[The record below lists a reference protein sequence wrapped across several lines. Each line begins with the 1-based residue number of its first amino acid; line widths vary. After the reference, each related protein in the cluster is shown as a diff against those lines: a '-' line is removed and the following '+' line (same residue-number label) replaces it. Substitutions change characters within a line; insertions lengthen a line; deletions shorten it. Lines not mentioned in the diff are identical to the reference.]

1 MLRQS
6 SKFRRRA
13 CVAGAL
19 CTLLCVGS
27 AIAQSADDPS
37 VREVFE
43 PQSFARFAPRTALDM
58 ARQLPGFPIEEG
70 DSERG
75 FGQADTNILVNG
87 RRISGKSNGPVAVL
101 GRIPVDDVLRLE
113 VVDGASL
120 DIGGLSGQVLNVVT
134 RSGGGISGRFA
145 YAPQVRT
152 DSVESRWR
160 NGSLSLSG
168 GSDATE
174 WTLEVA
180 NDQNPTGSS
189 GPEFVRDGNGA
200 LVDLRDEFGGNNFDQ
215 PGIAGSLTRI
225 FNSGNV
231 MNLSAEVNW
240 FIFEAEEISRRNP
253 VDGVPQIRDL
263 RESEDEFNFEVGG
276 DYEFKLGAGR
286 LKLIGLHRY
295 EDSPTEASVRF
306 DFEDGRPPTGS
317 VFKRRAEEAETV
329 LRGEYTHVGLGGD
342 WQWALEGTHNFLDI
356 DGSLRVRDDTG
367 TLVPAELPGVSSRV
381 EEDRAEITASYS
393 RLLSA
398 DFQLQISL
406 GAEYSEISQSG
417 EFGQTRDFIRPKGF
431 VSLNWAANDALD
443 VSMQL
448 ERRVGQLRF
457 FDFIASVNVNQ
468 EQVNVSNVDLVPPQ
482 SWILDLQA
490 QQSLGEYGS
499 VTVSAFYEDITDIVD
514 QIPIEGG
521 GQAPGNVDSAE
532 RYGISTNLTFLFD
545 PLGWNG
551 ARLDFEGAI
560 TCSAVIDPLVG
571 NSRPI
576 SDDDYLDF
584 ELVLRQDFPGT
595 QWAAGLEF
603 FYDESRPSVR
613 LDEISLFTPTG
624 GFSRMFLEH
633 KDFFG
638 MTMRGSVANLN
649 DRGNDFSRTIYNDRA
664 ANDIAFTEERFRDFG
679 LLIRLEVE
687 GSF

>member
-1 MLRQS
+1 MLRQPS
-6 SKFRRRA
+6 TFRRRA
-13 CVAGAL
+13 CVAGTL
-19 CTLLCVGS
+19 CTFLCAGS

-58 ARQLPGFPIEEG
+58 ARQVPGFPIEEG

-180 NDQNPTGSS
+180 NDQNPTGSG
-189 GPEFVRDGNGA
+189 GPEFVRDGDGD
-200 LVDLRDEFGGNNFDQ
+200 LLDLRDEFGGNNFDQ

-225 FNSGNV
+225 FESGNV

-253 VDGVPQIRDL
+253 ADGVPQIRDL

-276 DYEFKLGAGR
+276 DYEFKLGPGR

-317 VFKRRAEEAETV
+317 VFKRRAEEAESV

-342 WQWALEGTHNFLDI
+342 WQWAVEGTHNFLDI

-367 TLVPAELPGVSSRV
+367 VLVPAELPGVSSRV

-398 DFQLQISL
+398 DLQLQVSL

-431 VSLNWAANDALD
+431 VSLNWAANDGLD

-468 EQVNVSNVDLVPPQ
+468 ERVNVSNVDLVPPQ

-490 QQSLGEYGS
+490 QQSLGQYGS

-545 PLGWNG
+545 PLGWSG

-560 TCSAVIDPLVG
+560 TRSSVIDPLVG

-584 ELVLRQDFPGT
+584 EFVLRQDFPGT

-624 GFSRMFLEH
+624 GFSRLFVEH
-633 KDFFG
+633 KDVFG

-649 DRGNDFSRTIYNDRA
+649 DRGNDFSRAIYNDRA

>member
-1 MLRQS
+1 MSRQPS
-6 SKFRRRA
+6 NFWRRIR
-13 CVAGAL
+13 VAVAWYS
-19 CTLLCVGS
+19 LLYAGS
-27 AIAQSADDPS
+27 VIAQSEEDPS

-58 ARQLPGFPIEEG
+58 ARQVPGFPIDEG
-70 DSERG
+70 ESERG

-134 RSGGGISGRFA
+134 RSGGGVSGRFA

-168 GSDATE
+168 GSEATE

-180 NDQNPTGSS
+180 NDQNPTGSR
-189 GPEFVRDGNGA
+189 GPEFVRDGDGV
-200 LVDLRDEFGGNNFDQ
+200 LLDLRDEFGGNTFDQ
-215 PGIAGSLTRI
+215 PGIAGSLTHI
-225 FNSGNV
+225 FPSGNV
-231 MNLSAEVNW
+231 LNLSAEVNW
-240 FIFEAEEISRRNP
+240 FIFESEEISRRNP

-263 RESEDEFNFEVGG
+263 RETEDEFNFEVGG
-276 DYEFKLGAGR
+276 DYDFNLGVGR
-286 LKLIGLHRY
+286 LKLIGLHRF

-306 DFEDGRPPTGS
+306 DFEDGRSPSGS

-329 LRGEYTHVGLGGD
+329 FRGEYTYFAFGGD
-342 WQWALEGTHNFLDI
+342 WQWAVEGTHNFLDI

-393 RLLSA
+393 RLLSPEL
-398 DFQLQISL
+398 QLQVSL
-406 GAEYSEISQSG
+406 GAEYSEIRQSG
-417 EFGQTRDFIRPKGF
+417 ELGQTRDFVRPKGF
-431 VSLNWAANDALD
+431 VSLNWAVNDTLD

-468 EQVNVSNVDLVPPQ
+468 ERVNVSNVDLVPPQ
-482 SWILDLQA
+482 SWIMDLQA
-490 QQSLGEYGS
+490 QQSLGDYGS

-514 QIPIEGG
+514 QIPIDGG

-532 RYGISTNLTFLFD
+532 RYGVATNLTFLFD

-551 ARLDFEGAI
+551 ARLDFEGAF
-560 TCSAVIDPLVG
+560 TRSSVIDPLVG

-584 ELVLRQDFPGT
+584 EFVLRQDFPRT
-595 QWAAGLEF
+595 QWAAGFEF

-624 GFSRMFLEH
+624 GFSRVFVEH
-633 KDFFG
+633 KDVLG

-649 DRGNDFSRTIYNDRA
+649 DRGNDFSRVIFNDRA
-664 ANDIAFTEERFRDFG
+664 TNDIAFSEERFRDFG